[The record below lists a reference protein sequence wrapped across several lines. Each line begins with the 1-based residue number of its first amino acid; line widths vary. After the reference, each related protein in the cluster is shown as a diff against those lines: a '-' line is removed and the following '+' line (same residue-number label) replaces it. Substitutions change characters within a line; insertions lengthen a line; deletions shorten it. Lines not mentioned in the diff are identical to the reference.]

1 MSKLLSLTLTD
12 RFRKQTGL
20 FIIAG
25 YTSLIFNPSQIRA
38 NYTPQAHPQ
47 FTDLAARN
55 LGAWFLLSGLI
66 RLGAWWT
73 WQDFDAGFRGW
84 FDASAV
90 TLLVPL
96 WHYALE
102 RNVWDTVANKQMLL
116 AYPIDGLGLL
126 WMLWARKDVLS
137 LS

>member
-1 MSKLLSLTLTD
+1 MI
-12 RFRKQTGL
+12 G
-20 FIIAG
+20 G
-25 YTSLIFNPSQIRA
+25 YTSLIFNPSQIRE
-38 NYTPQAHPQ
+38 NYTQRAHAQ

-66 RLGAWWT
+66 RMGAWWT

-84 FDASAV
+84 YDACAV

-102 RNVWDTVANKQMLL
+102 RNVWSTVANKQMWL
-116 AYPIDGLGLL
+116 AFPIDGLGLL
-126 WMLWARKDVLS
+126 WMLWVRKDALQ
-137 LS
+137 LA